1 MELIAPVMEGFSDP
15 TMNNV
20 FQDLLRVSKTNNI
33 KKTKGSNKKSKNSC
47 PAPVS
52 QALLTQTQATSET
65 TSTGFLK
72 DMLLKQKATA
82 DSLMKTAKKIGP
94 AAQAIQQKEDA
105 YDAAFENDTPAGIP
119 STQSTLQGFTLV
131 FFILSYIALA
141 GMSALAVSVIT
152 SSPRKVIYT
161 LIGYVIL
168 GIVLFSIIL
177 RLG

>member
-20 FQDLLRVSKTNNI
+20 FQNLLKVRKSKNNI
-33 KKTKGSNKKSKNSC
+33 KKTSGTSKKSTNSC

-52 QALLTQTQATSET
+52 QAPLTQGTNTNEM
-65 TSTGFLK
+65 TGFLK
-72 DMLLKQKATA
+72 DMLVKQKATA

-105 YDAAFENDTPAGIP
+105 YDAAFENDTDAGIP

-131 FFILSYIALA
+131 FFILSYIALT

-161 LIGYVIL
+161 LIGYLIL